1 VRRTS
6 RPGLLRPLRE
16 RDFRLLWSGQ
26 TVSLLGDG
34 VFTVALAWQTLQ
46 LSPHASAL
54 GLVLF
59 ARALPRVLLL
69 LPAGAVSD
77 RVARRWLLLGADL
90 AQGLAV
96 GAIAVLA
103 ATGTLRL
110 WHLVV
115 LGALNGAAGAF
126 FLPAATAL
134 VPDVLAGELLL
145 AANALNSA
153 SRLFAQQ
160 LAGPALGGLLV
171 ASLGTPWAFGLDAA
185 SFGVSVAT
193 LALLRPRP
201 QPPRAAGNLVAE
213 IRQGLAYTRAHAWL
227 WGSILVFS
235 AVNFLVAMAFGALLP
250 LLVRDHLHAGAKT
263 LGLVLAA
270 FGAGGG
276 LAAVLAGQFGTPR
289 RRITT
294 LYVSFAVASLLTGG
308 LGLAPTAVVVMALAA
323 GAGLLFEVGNLVWA
337 TLLQTLVPARVL
349 GRVAALDWFVS
360 LSLAPVA
367 LAVAG
372 PAADAFGVVTV
383 LLAGGLL
390 SATVVV
396 AGLFRPGVRDPD
408 RHPHDSSRT

>member
-1 VRRTS
+1 MDPRTS

-34 VFTVALAWQTLQ
+34 VLTVALAWQTLQ

-77 RVARRWLLLGADL
+77 RLSRRWLMLGADL
-90 AQGLAV
+90 AQGLTV

-115 LGALNGAAGAF
+115 LGALAGAAGAF

-145 AANALNSA
+145 AANALHSS
-153 SRLFAQQ
+153 SRLLAQQ

-171 ASLGTPWAFGLDAA
+171 AWLGTPWAFGLDAA

-193 LALLRPRP
+193 LALLGPRA
-201 QPPRAAGNLVAE
+201 QPPRAARRLVPEIAE
-213 IRQGLAYTRAHAWL
+213 GLAYTRAHAWL
-227 WGSILVFS
+227 WTSILVFS
-235 AVNFLVAMAFGALLP
+235 AVNFLVSMAVGALLP
-250 LLVRDHLHAGAKT
+250 LLVRDHLHAGATT

-276 LAAVLAGQFGTPR
+276 LAAVLAGQVGTPR
-289 RRITT
+289 QPITT
-294 LYVSFAVASLLTGG
+294 LYVTFGWPACSRAG
-308 LGLAPTAVVVMALAA
+308 LG
-323 GAGLLFEVGNLVWA
+323 W
-337 TLLQTLVPARVL
+337 R
-349 GRVAALDWFVS
+349 
-360 LSLAPVA
+360 
-367 LAVAG
+367 
-372 PAADAFGVVTV
+372 
-383 LLAGGLL
+383 
-390 SATVVV
+390 
-396 AGLFRPGVRDPD
+396 RPPRW
-408 RHPHDSSRT
+408 

>member
-59 ARALPRVLLL
+59 ARALPR
-69 LPAGAVSD
+69 
-77 RVARRWLLLGADL
+77 
-90 AQGLAV
+90 
-96 GAIAVLA
+96 
-103 ATGTLRL
+103 
-110 WHLVV
+110 
-115 LGALNGAAGAF
+115 AL
-126 FLPAATAL
+126 
-134 VPDVLAGELLL
+134 
-145 AANALNSA
+145 
-153 SRLFAQQ
+153 
-160 LAGPALGGLLV
+160 
-171 ASLGTPWAFGLDAA
+171 
-185 SFGVSVAT
+185 
-193 LALLRPRP
+193 LLRPRS
-201 QPPRAAGNLVAE
+201 QPPRAAGNLLAE

-250 LLVRDHLHAGAKT
+250 LLVRDHLHAGATT

-294 LYVSFAVASLLTGG
+294 LYVSFGVASLLTGG
-308 LGLAPTAVVVMALAA
+308 LGLAPTAAVVMALAA
-323 GAGLLFEVGNLVWA
+323 GAGFLFEVGNLV
-337 TLLQTLVPARVL
+337 
-349 GRVAALDWFVS
+349 
-360 LSLAPVA
+360 
-367 LAVAG
+367 
-372 PAADAFGVVTV
+372 
-383 LLAGGLL
+383 
-390 SATVVV
+390 
-396 AGLFRPGVRDPD
+396 
-408 RHPHDSSRT
+408 